1 MLFRSGAYTYPL
13 GFNDNWT
20 RSNYGPIWIPK
31 KGATITLNPDNIAL
45 YSRCIVNYECNK
57 LEIKNGEYIING
69 VKATTYTF
77 GMNYYWMMGDNR
89 DRSADS
95 RSWGFVPEDHV
106 VGSPVFVWLSIEKDK
121 PMFNG
126 GIRFNRLFKSVS
138 SLDN

>member
-1 MLFRSGAYTYPL
+1 M
-13 GFNDNWT
+13 NN
-20 RSNYGPIWIPK
+20 
-31 KGATITLNPDNIAL
+31 
-45 YSRCIVNYECNK
+45 V
-57 LEIKNGEYIING
+57 EIKKGEYIING
-69 VKATTYTF
+69 VKATTDTF